1 MTIKQV
7 ARLIEWAIEKGYT
20 LEEVLEMLKHI
31 AAK

>member
-7 ARLIEWAIEKGYT
+7 TRLIEWAKEKGYT
-20 LEEVLEMLKHI
+20 LDDILELLKNI